1 MGSMPRS
8 LLCSLVVLLLTAC
21 SEPVSETELTLWAM
35 GREGQ
40 AVQALTADFER
51 QHPDIRVRVQQIPW
65 SAAHEKLLT
74 AFVGDVLP
82 DIFQLGST
90 WVAEFAALDALQPMD
105 AHLDN
110 PNDFFAGIL
119 SNSQIDGRLMAV
131 PWYVDTRLL
140 YYRKDLLRRA
150 GVETPPRT
158 WAEWGEAMSRIKAIA
173 GPEEFALLMPL
184 NEWQPL
190 AILAMQAGSSL
201 LSDTDQYGDFNGNAF
216 RRAFRF
222 YLELYRKAYA
232 PGLTETQM
240 SNPYQAF
247 AQGHFAFYLSGPW
260 NISEFRKRLP
270 PELQD
275 SWETAPMP
283 GPDAPGVSLA
293 GGSSLAIS
301 RTSRHSVAA
310 QTLVQYLT
318 DPERQVRFYELTGDL
333 PTRQSAWQ
341 HPELRQAPH
350 TPAFHQQLDAVVPTP
365 RIPEWE
371 RIAAKIS
378 HYAEKTVRG
387 ELTEEAAL
395 NALDAEVDQI
405 LSKRR
410 WLLGKS
416 QEVPHQ

>member
-1 MGSMPRS
+1 MGPMKRRLSGS
-8 LLCSLVVLLLTAC
+8 LIVLLLTAC
-21 SEPVSETELTLWAM
+21 SDQTSETELTLWAM

-51 QHPDIRVRVQQIPW
+51 LHPDIRVRVQQIPW

-74 AFVGDVLP
+74 AFVGDVMP

-90 WVAEFAALDALQPMD
+90 WVAEFAALNAMQPMD
-105 AHLDN
+105 ANLEN
-110 PNDFFAGIL
+110 PTDFFAGIL
-119 SNSQIDGRLMAV
+119 SNSQIYGQLMAV

-140 YYRKDLLRRA
+140 YYRKDRLLRA
-150 GVETPPRT
+150 GVEYPPRT
-158 WAEWGEAMSRIKAIA
+158 WAEWVGAMSRIKAIA
-173 GPEEFALLMPL
+173 GPEEFALLIPL

-190 AILAMQAGSSL
+190 VILAMQTGSTL
-201 LSDTDQYGDFNGNAF
+201 LRDTDQYGDFRRDAF
-216 RRAFRF
+216 RRAFSF

-240 SNPYQAF
+240 TNPYQAF
-247 AQGHFAFYLSGPW
+247 ARGQFAFYMSGPW

-283 GPDAPGVSLA
+283 GPDAPGISLA

-318 DPERQVRFYELTGDL
+318 DPENQVRFYRLTGDL

-341 HPELRQAPH
+341 HPELQQAPH
-350 TPAFHQQLDAVVPTP
+350 THAFRQQLDAVVPTP

-387 ELTEEAAL
+387 ELSEEAAL